1 MKWCSGVKVSAW
13 GLALRGAHNWNKV
26 LSTKQLSAILTSP
39 LLPLRWTRA
48 GDRGSAE
55 AGWGQMRNDPFPGP
69 VFLSSRPP
77 VLLSSASLLNQ
88 GPRPGHQPRLSQW
101 HFYVLLGLKWDFI
114 LFFRPS
120 INIFFSFK
128 FLDDL
133 KEFRSWFIEISEQIL
148 EICL

>member
-1 MKWCSGVKVSAW
+1 MVVKVSSW
-13 GLALRGAHNWNKV
+13 GSAPAPRGAHNWNKV

-48 GDRGSAE
+48 GDPGL
-55 AGWGQMRNDPFPGP
+55 GWGWLGTNEKWSISGSG
-69 VFLSSRPP
+69 VP
-77 VLLSSASLLNQ
+77 VLLSSAPQ
-88 GPRPGHQPRLSQW
+88 PRYWIRDPGPGHQPRLSQW
-101 HFYVLLGLKWDFI
+101 HFYWDWNGISFY
-114 LFFRPS
+114 FFRTS